1 MPAPTTPLPTS
12 REPSFV
18 DVEVLDFGPLYKE
31 AVGHYLSLSPERT
44 SWSPEKR
51 GRIIIRTECR
61 WGRIT
66 VEDDQHGA
74 QLFMLNE
81 KGDGPKGPLS
91 ETTKAYIALFAEMKP
106 VAGDPGF
113 FEQSPF
119 CKVPIDVTTAKTLRA
134 LGLVK
139 LEDFVLA
146 KSREFEAIYAQW
158 RMIILSARERVKNR
172 RGARAADRGTTPA
185 AKGTDRTRQH

>member
-1 MPAPTTPLPTS
+1 MPAPTTPPAPP

-31 AVGHYLSLSPERT
+31 AVSHYLSLSPERA

-51 GRIIIRTECR
+51 GRLVIRTECR

-66 VEDDQHGA
+66 VEDDAPGGA
-74 QLFMLNE
+74 QLFLLNE
-81 KGDGPKGPLS
+81 KGEGPKGPLS
-91 ETTKAYIALFAEMKP
+91 ATTRAYIALFAEMKP
-106 VAGDPGF
+106 VADDPGF
-113 FEQSPF
+113 FEPTPF
-119 CKVPIDVTTAKTLRA
+119 CKVPIDLATVKTLRA

-146 KSREFEAIYAQW
+146 KSREFEAIYAEW
-158 RMIILSARERVKNR
+158 RSLILSARERVRSR
-172 RGARAADRGTTPA
+172 RAERAASRG
-185 AKGTDRTRQH
+185 

>member
-1 MPAPTTPLPTS
+1 MPAPTTPLPAS

-31 AVGHYLSLSPERT
+31 AVSHYLSLSPERT

-51 GRIIIRTECR
+51 GRLIIRTECR

-66 VEDDQHGA
+66 VDEDQPGA

-81 KGDGPKGPLS
+81 KGDGPKGPLT

-106 VAGDPGF
+106 VAGDPGL
-113 FEQSPF
+113 FEQFPF
-119 CKVPIDVTTAKTLRA
+119 CKVPIDLTTAKTLRA

-139 LEDFVLA
+139 LEDFILA
-146 KSREFEAIYAQW
+146 KSREFEAIYVQW
-158 RMIILSARERVKNR
+158 RTIILSARERVRSR
-172 RGARAADRGTTPA
+172 RAEQV
-185 AKGTDRTRQH
+185 AKGTARTRQR

>member
-1 MPAPTTPLPTS
+1 MSAPTTPPTAP

-31 AVGHYLSLSPERT
+31 AVSHYISLNPDRAA
-44 SWSPEKR
+44 WSPEKR
-51 GRIIIRTECR
+51 SRLVIRTECR

-66 VEDDQHGA
+66 VEDDAQGT
-74 QLFMLNE
+74 QLFLLNE
-81 KGDGPKGPLS
+81 KGEGPKTPLS
-91 ETTKAYIALFAEMKP
+91 ATARAYIALFAEMKP

-113 FEQSPF
+113 FESSPF
-119 CKVPIDVTTAKTLRA
+119 CRVPIDLATAKTLRA

-146 KSREFEAIYAQW
+146 KAREFEAIYAEW
-158 RMIILSARERVKNR
+158 RTIILSARERVRSR
-172 RGARAADRGTTPA
+172 RAERAASRG
-185 AKGTDRTRQH
+185 

>member
-1 MPAPTTPLPTS
+1 MSAPTTPSAPP

-31 AVGHYLSLSPERT
+31 AVSHYLSLSPDRA

-51 GRIIIRTECR
+51 GRLVIRTECR

-66 VEDDQHGA
+66 VEGDNRDPR
-74 QLFMLNE
+74 LFLLNE
-81 KGDGPKGPLS
+81 KGEGPKGPLS
-91 ETTKAYIALFAEMKP
+91 ATTKAYVALFAELKP
-106 VAGDPGF
+106 GAGDPGF
-113 FEQSPF
+113 FEQAPF
-119 CKVPIDVTTAKTLRA
+119 CKVPIDLATAKALRS

-158 RMIILSARERVKNR
+158 RTTILSARERVRSR
-172 RGARAADRGTTPA
+172 RAERAGTRG
-185 AKGTDRTRQH
+185 